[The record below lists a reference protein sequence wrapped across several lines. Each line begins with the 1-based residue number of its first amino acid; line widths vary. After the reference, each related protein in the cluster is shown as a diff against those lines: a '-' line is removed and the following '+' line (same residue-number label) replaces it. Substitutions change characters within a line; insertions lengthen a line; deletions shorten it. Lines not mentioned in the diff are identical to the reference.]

1 MKRSVLILIG
11 VIALAAGA
19 FVISHVAGDRICCAM
34 GSGRT
39 NELAWLQDEFHLGE
53 AEMGRISRLHES
65 YRPVCDRMCVQ
76 LATQRD
82 ELDRALAGS
91 TNVTPEIQRLL
102 EGLASLH
109 AECQTTMLR
118 HFHEVA
124 ATMPPEPA
132 KRYLD
137 EMKRVALG
145 IDGLTP
151 LSATKPPGHEHH

>member
-1 MKRSVLILIG
+1 MKRALLILIG
-11 VIALAAGA
+11 LIALAAGA
-19 FVISHVAGDRICCAM
+19 FVLSYVAGDRLCCAI

-39 NELAWLQDEFHLGE
+39 NELTWLRDEFQLGD
-53 AEMGRISRLHES
+53 AELGRISRLHES
-65 YRPVCDRMCVQ
+65 YRPVCDRMCLQ
-76 LATQRD
+76 LAGKRD

-102 EGLASLH
+102 EGLANLH

-137 EMKRVALG
+137 EMKRVTLG
-145 IDGLTP
+145 IDGRPP
-151 LSATKPPGHEHH
+151 LSAKKPAGHEHH